1 MCLKALIRDDFRCMV
16 TGVVDMASYGHNLV
30 IGPRPSQTAET
41 ECAHIFPE
49 SLGHFDGDPEK
60 EVRSLPLLFYF
71 THLR

>member
-49 SLGHFDGDPEK
+49 SLGVLEDKDPER
-60 EVRSLPLLFYF
+60 EVCCAPRSF
-71 THLR
+71 LRHFR